1 VGRPQT
7 LRQMTHP
14 AVAAG
19 APSFPGLSEAGC
31 GAKGRSPN
39 GPAGRLDLG
48 GLDMNV
54 EIKTGRLMAVLL
66 MSTAAIACSKG
77 GGASSETASG
87 AAPAA
92 AGDTVKVGVLQSLSG
107 TMAIS
112 EVTVKNA
119 EMMAIDEINASGG
132 VLGKKIEAVVEDG
145 ASDPAVF
152 AQKAGKLLE
161 SDQVSTVF
169 GGWTS
174 ASRKAM
180 LPVFEKDKSLLW
192 YPVQFEGNECSPNI
206 MYSGAQPNQQILPA
220 FDWAKDKGYKSYFL
234 VGSDYVFPRTA
245 NLILKK
251 HIEGSGL
258 KVAGEEYQPLGG
270 TDFSGVVAKIRQAKP
285 DVIFNTLNGD
295 SNVAF
300 FKQMAA
306 AGLTPTTIPV
316 MSFSIGEQEAK
327 AMGPQL
333 VAGSYAGWNYFQTL
347 ESPENAKFV
356 AAYKAKFGADSVV
369 TDPMVHGYVDV
380 YLWKAAVEKA
390 GSFDPAKV
398 RAAVVALADTPTAL
412 GGVKFAPNNSLVQT
426 AYIGQADASGQFK
439 ILWTSKGQVQPDPYD
454 PMAFPG
460 KSCTIS

>member
-1 VGRPQT
+1 MNTGVR
-7 LRQMTHP
+7 
-14 AVAAG
+14 
-19 APSFPGLSEAGC
+19 
-31 GAKGRSPN
+31 
-39 GPAGRLDLG
+39 AGRLIAILLAGVAVVGCSKKG
-48 GLDMNV
+48 GSS
-54 EIKTGRLMAVLL
+54 A
-66 MSTAAIACSKG
+66 STAAAEASADKG
-77 GGASSETASG
+77 G
-87 AAPAA
+87 
-92 AGDTVKVGVLQSLSG
+92 TVKVGVLQSLSG

-119 EMMAIDEINASGG
+119 ELLAIDEINAAGG
-132 VLGKKIEAVVEDG
+132 VLGKQIAPVVEDG

-152 AQKAGKLLE
+152 AQKAAKLLE

-174 ASRKAM
+174 SSRKAM
-180 LPVFEKDKSLLW
+180 LPVFEKDASLLW

-220 FDWAKDKGYKSYFL
+220 FDWAKEKGYKKYFL

-245 NLILKK
+245 NLIVGK
-251 HIEGSGL
+251 HITGAGL
-258 KVAGEEYQPLGG
+258 KVVGEEYQPLGG
-270 TDFSGVVAKIRQAKP
+270 TDFSGVIAKIRAAKP

-300 FKQMAA
+300 FKQLAA
-306 AGLTPTTIPV
+306 AGLGPSVLPV

-327 AMGPQL
+327 SMGPSL
-333 VAGSYAGWNYFQTL
+333 VAGSYAAWNYFQTL
-347 ESPENAKFV
+347 DTAQNAKFV
-356 AAYKAKFGADSVV
+356 AAYKAKYGADAVV

-390 GSFDPAKV
+390 NSFDPAKV
-398 RAAVVALADTPTAL
+398 RAAAVALAGSPTAL
-412 GGVKFAPNNSLVQT
+412 GDVKFAPNNSLVQT
-426 AYIGQADASGQFK
+426 GYIGQADATGQFK
-439 ILWTSKGQVQPDPYD
+439 ILWTSKGQIQPDPYD